1 MSRIKPFVIAL
12 LCLVGFQQVEAQSDV
27 ELTDSI
33 SSEWGGGVGG
43 GITPSIPS
51 NPVTSLSLSQTSII
65 IKGGERHRLTAI
77 VNGDASNK
85 RVIWSVEDKEIAR
98 VLEDGTVSGLKTG
111 NTTVRAT
118 SESNPEMT
126 ASCSVTVTSDYV
138 APSSGWILPWGK
150 EEAWEMSYLYYEQS
164 KYKEPILDGDGNNWK
179 ELDYNDSAWRTL
191 TGPMGSPGITYSS
204 YNYEWKGEY
213 NCFCLRRTFNLPT
226 VGQGVYTF
234 RMQHDDDIVV
244 YLNGA
249 EVINETGWTD
259 EKISTYTIPSN
270 KFIVGENILAIFIKQ
285 NHGGAFL
292 DYSLYYEGAEK
303 PSDKFDIGF
312 LPDVPFEFFYD
323 AKLYDEATQ
332 AIPNHEAANLAG
344 HNLKLTA
351 NIPSYND
358 GNYLRIEERCEGYID
373 KWNKGAAE
381 SGAYFYRSGSDC
393 MTIVCRVKPKNA
405 TGNSSDLI
413 ANRGGGYNYMFR
425 VGEYNKFF
433 LHTGT
438 AFQESRAM
446 DLPISDESQVLAV
459 RVDGTGDYI
468 QLDNFTTGESKRV
481 SGVNWGGGGNVM
493 KFFYNDDSE
502 YYTGDVYW
510 MYYSKSYISDE
521 DLEGLISYGLRKSY
535 SLTYRVDGE
544 VYNVVTVEEGSAISP
559 IDEPVK
565 EGYTFSGWQ
574 GLPATMPAGDVTVSG
589 TFSVNYYDVIYMIDG
604 EVYEVISV
612 AYGENIVPIKEPTK
626 DGYIFSGWSGIPST
640 MPAQDITV
648 TGTFRKKQSYNLTY
662 LVDGEVYNV
671 VTVEEG
677 SAISPIDEP
686 VKEGYTFSGWQGLPA
701 TMPAGDV
708 TVSGTFSVNY
718 YDVIY
723 MIDGEVYE
731 VISVAY
737 GENIVP
743 IKEPTKEGYI
753 FSGWSEIPST
763 MPAQDVTITG
773 TFRKKQS
780 YNLTYLVD
788 GEIYKVLTVE
798 EGSTIEPVAE
808 PAKEGYTF
816 SGWQGLPA
824 TMPAGDVTV
833 NGTFSLNSYTVIYK
847 IDGKV
852 YKSET
857 VEYGS
862 AITLID
868 APIKEGYTFS
878 GWSDAPATM
887 PAGDVVVEGYFTVNH
902 YTLTYIVD
910 GEVYSTESIVY
921 GSTIEPIAEPAR
933 EGYTFSGWQGLPA
946 TMPARDVTVSGS
958 FTANS
963 YELIYLVDGEEY
975 KRESVKYGASIVPEP
990 APSKE
995 GHTFSGWS
1003 EIPVVMPAC
1012 DVLVVGTFTVNIYTV
1027 IYIVDGKEYARVDV
1041 PYGENI
1047 ELIDEPAKEN
1057 YVFSGWS
1064 EVPETMPAQDIIV
1077 TGSFAYTGIITT
1089 KTTRFYMVHM
1099 IDGTILYENLE
1110 NLDLLPSGVYVI
1122 NGQKVYIK

>member
-626 DGYIFSGWSGIPST
+626 
-640 MPAQDITV
+640 
-648 TGTFRKKQSYNLTY
+648 
-662 LVDGEVYNV
+662 
-671 VTVEEG
+671 
-677 SAISPIDEP
+677 
-686 VKEGYTFSGWQGLPA
+686 
-701 TMPAGDV
+701 
-708 TVSGTFSVNY
+708 
-718 YDVIY
+718 
-723 MIDGEVYE
+723 
-731 VISVAY
+731 
-737 GENIVP
+737 
-743 IKEPTKEGYI
+743 EGYI